1 MFTIVILSFHSR
13 HLIIKFVENIDSS
26 IPIIIIE
33 NSCDINL
40 KNELEGKY
48 KNIRV
53 IIPNTNL
60 GFSKGMNLGINESK
74 TEYVFLNPADVL
86 LPKKCLDEL
95 IECLKSFNDFA
106 MLAPTYKDETTYKN
120 YELYSDIK
128 KVDNPIGKKF
138 GIKEV
143 DIIDGTFIIKKN
155 EFKNIGLMDEN
166 IFIYFETWDLSKRV
180 AMAGKKMYVCDKI
193 KFEHLGGQSHESKY
207 NFPATLSR
215 NWHYCWSK
223 FYYLKKYNS
232 YIYAFKKTFPIL
244 IKSII
249 KCLRFRLSN
258 KKQYQIHMAEVKGL
272 IAAYFFKKSNYRPY
286 ESQK

>member
-86 LPKKCLDEL
+86 LPKK
-95 IECLKSFNDFA
+95 
-106 MLAPTYKDETTYKN
+106 
-120 YELYSDIK
+120 
-128 KVDNPIGKKF
+128 V
-138 GIKEV
+138 
-143 DIIDGTFIIKKN
+143 
-155 EFKNIGLMDEN
+155 
-166 IFIYFETWDLSKRV
+166 
-180 AMAGKKMYVCDKI
+180 
-193 KFEHLGGQSHESKY
+193 
-207 NFPATLSR
+207 
-215 NWHYCWSK
+215 
-223 FYYLKKYNS
+223 
-232 YIYAFKKTFPIL
+232 
-244 IKSII
+244 
-249 KCLRFRLSN
+249 LR
-258 KKQYQIHMAEVKGL
+258 
-272 IAAYFFKKSNYRPY
+272 
-286 ESQK
+286 